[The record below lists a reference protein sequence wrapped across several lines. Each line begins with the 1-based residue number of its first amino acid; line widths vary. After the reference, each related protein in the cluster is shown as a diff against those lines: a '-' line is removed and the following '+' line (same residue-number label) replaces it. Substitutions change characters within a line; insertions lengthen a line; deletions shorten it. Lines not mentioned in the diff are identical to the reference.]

1 MDERFDSHAGY
12 FIAGLAIGSL
22 ISIFFAPKSGEGT
35 RAFLSKK
42 IKEGSKHAQRKA
54 RELKDRAEDLV
65 DSGKELVNETKE
77 QIAAKLDEAAEDYLP
92 QKSKAKGV

>member
-42 IKEGSKHAQRKA
+42 IKEGGKHAQRKA
-54 RELKDRAEDLV
+54 RELRDRAEDLV

-77 QIAAKLDEAAEDYLP
+77 QIPAKLDEAAEDYLP